1 MSAQKHTAKDMMAH
15 DELNKNMSQEVDEW
29 EEEEMEQ
36 TDQTIDQSVQDDWED
51 EEEQVRALVKK
62 TLIQKEK
69 ENKKQAEVAGKVAAK
84 VAAKKAKYENM
95 SDQELDFG
103 PYEYVRILLK
113 TKKEKIQEDQVYGEF
128 SNTMKATVMHAIDES
143 SNAISK
149 RINKMNCAISEAYTQ
164 GGDEGDL
171 DEIGVRK
178 EHSKKLV
185 KQFKTIWRVSD
196 VIEASKNLSDSLN
209 GFVKVGKQNY
219 KNEVADIMA
228 AIHNNQSVSR
238 GSSACPTPS
247 AYESSAYESSTCPTP
262 YDNSAR
268 QTPYESPDTPSAFI
282 NLNKDRSKNLRKVLK
297 SSTSSINSEEPM
309 QHVEQHVEQ
318 EMRTEG
324 FELMKQ
330 RADEARENPMVVKCT
345 RVCESFKTG
354 KQCRHG
360 ERCRYAHSLEEL
372 LPRKCAFGHECRKI
386 HAKTGNVCECSHPKE
401 DGTFET
407 AAEVIER
414 MNLRVPLPLEREVV
428 SPSEPVGPITNK
440 MTVEEKRAVADKHRE
455 QLARM
460 ERKHEVVEKLTVNV
474 EHKEISPA
482 PIAPWAKDNKTP
494 TENIEK
500 TPTENIEKTPTENIE
515 KTNTENIEKTPTENI
530 EKTQVEKTHEIIE
543 CTFDV
548 AIKMMQFIKE
558 SGENRNVHW
567 KIIEN

>member
-1 MSAQKHTAKDMMAH
+1 MSAQKHTTKDMMAH

-29 EEEEMEQ
+29 EEDMEQ
-36 TDQTIDQSVQDDWED
+36 TDQPIDQSVQDDWED

-62 TLIQKEK
+62 TLIEKEK
-69 ENKKQAEVAGKVAAK
+69 ENKKKAEVAGKVAAK
-84 VAAKKAKYENM
+84 VAAKKAKYENL

-128 SNTMKATVMHAIDES
+128 SLTMKASVMHAIDES
-143 SNAISK
+143 SNAVSK
-149 RINKMNCAISEAYTQ
+149 RINKMNCAISESYTQ
-164 GGDEGDL
+164 GGDEGDV

-209 GFVKVGKQNY
+209 GFVKVGKRNF

-247 AYESSAYESSTCPTP
+247 AYESSTYESTAYESSAYESTAYESSTCPTP

-268 QTPYESPDTPSAFI
+268 QTPYESPATPSAFI
-282 NLNKDRSKNLRKVLK
+282 NLNKDRSKNLRNVLK

-309 QHVEQHVEQ
+309 QNVEQNVEQHVEQ

-324 FELMKQ
+324 FEVMKQ
-330 RADEARENPMVVKCT
+330 RADEARENPMVAKCT

-372 LPRKCAFGHECRKI
+372 VPRKCAFGHECRKI

-401 DGTFET
+401 DGTWET

-414 MNLRVPLPLEREVV
+414 MNLKVPLPLKREVV

-460 ERKHEVVEKLTVNV
+460 ERKPEVVEKLTVNV

-515 KTNTENIEKTPTENI
+515 KT
-530 EKTQVEKTHEIIE
+530 HEIIE